1 MNFDRTSIE
10 PLVVQAREAFEQ
22 QRMRECVALIR
33 TVLSADP
40 ENSEAKSLQ
49 SSIQLQVNRDLHDAR
64 ALLEDSRTRDDGQ
77 KYRKAAE
84 IILLK
89 ALNVDPASQ
98 EAMALLSLARGSSDS
113 WSPSGSS
120 AEADDYGESQ
130 PHEGLQFTV
139 GASSGDPATESASF
153 RFPVVFAV
161 IIAIAGVLSVAGYSL
176 LKDHGTES
184 VAALTPAYP
193 SNIASAAPAPRPQQ
207 RPREVLPK
215 EQLRAPEPIATSAM
229 NIRPDAAAP
238 TAPVPVPGPT
248 AAEPGPT
255 PNPDTPEPPAAPQ
268 ETGMLAVSSLLP
280 ADIYRNNKYLG
291 STPTTLKLPAGR
303 QTLEYR
309 HQDLRA
315 VATHNVKARQTA
327 TALITFET
335 VVQINA
341 RPWAQVFLDG
351 STRRPLGQTPLSN
364 VRVPIGGV
372 LVFENPN
379 FPAKN
384 HPVTAKDTGIQ
395 VVFP

>member
-1 MNFDRTSIE
+1 M
-10 PLVVQAREAFEQ
+10 
-22 QRMRECVALIR
+22 
-33 TVLSADP
+33 
-40 ENSEAKSLQ
+40 
-49 SSIQLQVNRDLHDAR
+49 
-64 ALLEDSRTRDDGQ
+64 
-77 KYRKAAE
+77 
-84 IILLK
+84 
-89 ALNVDPASQ
+89 
-98 EAMALLSLARGSSDS
+98 
-113 WSPSGSS
+113 
-120 AEADDYGESQ
+120 
-130 PHEGLQFTV
+130 
-139 GASSGDPATESASF
+139 DPATESASF

-176 LKDHGTES
+176 LKDRGPES
-184 VAALTPAYP
+184 ASFTPVYP
-193 SNIASAAPAPRPQQ
+193 STIASAAPAPRPQQ
-207 RPREVLPK
+207 RAPELAPK
-215 EQLRAPEPIATSAM
+215 EQLRPPEPIATSAI

-238 TAPVPVPGPT
+238 VTLVSVPGPT
-248 AAEPGPT
+248 AADPGT
-255 PNPDTPEPPAAPQ
+255 APNPDTPEPPAPQ

-280 ADIYRNNKYLG
+280 ADIYKNNKYLG

-315 VATHNVKARQTA
+315 VTTHNVKARQTA

-364 VRVPIGGV
+364 VRIPIGGV

-384 HPVTAKDTGIQ
+384 HRVTAKDTAIQ

>member
-22 QRMRECVALIR
+22 QRMRECVALVR
-33 TVLSADP
+33 TIGSADP

-84 IILLK
+84 IIVLK
-89 ALNVDPASQ
+89 TLNVDPANE

-113 WSPSGSS
+113 WAPSGSS
-120 AEADDYGESQ
+120 AEADDYGEAQ
-130 PHEGLQFTV
+130 PHEELQFTV
-139 GASSGDPATESASF
+139 GASSMDSATESASF

-161 IIAIAGVLSVAGYSL
+161 IIAIAGVLAVAGYSL

-184 VAALTPAYP
+184 AGALTPAYP

-207 RPREVLPK
+207 RAPEVVPK
-215 EQLRAPEPIATSAM
+215 EQLRAPEPIVTSAI

-238 TAPVPVPGPT
+238 VAPARVPGP
-248 AAEPGPT
+248 AAADPGT
-255 PNPDTPEPPAAPQ
+255 EPNPITPEPPAPR

-280 ADIYRNNKYLG
+280 ADIYRDNKYLG

-327 TALITFET
+327 TALITFES

-351 STRRPLGQTPLSN
+351 STKRPLGQTPLSN

-384 HPVTAKDTGIQ
+384 HRVTAKDTAIQ